1 MPIEPTNST
10 SLWSSLQKAAQI
22 SGINVAEV
30 QITTSGL
37 KRVVLCAYG
46 GLLVFIDLVTPK
58 LVRDMTRFTN
68 QKDLGTF
75 PREFCHFGYSPL
87 ELEESSSKILSI
99 DESPFVNSCVFVNY
113 PYIEVFSAQQG
124 NFIYQRT
131 ISTNNDND
139 TGQPSAVHFCEA
151 LAVFAVGFSSGKL
164 LLLPI
169 KQHKSIPG
177 VDSRRVHGSPIT
189 AIRSFS
195 ISKTRSILILG
206 DASGKVST
214 WPINK
219 KATNPANEL
228 AVDETH
234 GSGIVTLKLI
244 STAAVGLTYV
254 SKSPSKFT
262 LVSSSRNGQ
271 IRAWSVG
278 KGGSLSLLAFS
289 SFEGEATSMAAAIF
303 RYESGGLESRPMTDY
318 VEESTSDQLLM
329 GGKLS
334 DYEAGAFSTSIT
346 DGSVYSTQQLDSKS
360 ALESKEVFISIVCV
374 CGYSN
379 GLIKSFVLSNDTK
392 VMHQNPIAAEFSHIF
407 SVTTMDIFS
416 CQQIDNMSPNY
427 KLLSAS
433 LDGTIYL
440 SSLSGDGQLKKLHS
454 IYSNGDI
461 TSIVGRY
468 YFGNNFIECLSLD
481 SKCVSKILISAS
493 SVPNDWFTT
502 KAETPAPMS
511 QAIDVYKSRTAE
523 RTRSV
528 TPQEQLKLSTTEI
541 SAPPSPPIKF
551 FLEKDDELDEISIDS
566 FPHDILDG
574 KLVDR
579 KLSYSHSNLLKPL
592 TPFERIQTSDIQ
604 VVKKDKKFLDI
615 FKQEDKTGEGTVVAS
630 SIPTMINKWMSGHL
644 VSKESIWE
652 LLNLLGVGDEDEM
665 VGFLVVCKAAVTT
678 LFLYSYFIL
687 ILLMLKLY
695 F

>member
-1 MPIEPTNST
+1 MPIEPQNTT

-30 QITTSGL
+30 QFTSSGL
-37 KRVVLCAYG
+37 RRVVLCAYG
-46 GLLVFIDLVTPK
+46 GLLAFIDLVAPK

-75 PREFCHFGYSPL
+75 PREFCHFGYSPVDL
-87 ELEESSSKILSI
+87 DESSSKILSI
-99 DESPFVNSCVFVNY
+99 DESPVVNSCVFVNN

-124 NFIYQRT
+124 NCIYQRA
-131 ISTNNDND
+131 ISTTKDND

-151 LAVFAVGFSSGKL
+151 LKAFAVGFSSGKL

-177 VDSRRVHGSPIT
+177 IDSRRVHGSPIT
-189 AIRSFS
+189 SIRSFLV
-195 ISKTRSILILG
+195 SKTRSILILG

-219 KATNPANEL
+219 KATDPANEL

-244 STAAVGLTYV
+244 STAVVGLAYV

-278 KGGSLSLLAFS
+278 QDGSLSLLAFS
-289 SFEGEATSMAAAIF
+289 SFEGEATSMAAALF
-303 RYESGGLESRPMTDY
+303 RYESGGLTSRPMTDF
-318 VEESTSDQLLM
+318 VEEGSSEQLLP
-329 GGKLS
+329 GGKLNE
-334 DYEAGAFSTSIT
+334 YEAGAFSTSMT
-346 DGSVYSTQQLDSKS
+346 DESKYSIQLLDSKS
-360 ALESKEVFISIVCV
+360 PLEPKEVFISIVCV

-379 GLIKSFVLSNDTK
+379 GSIKSFVLSNDTQ

-407 SVTTMDIFS
+407 SVTTIDIFY
-416 CQQIDNMSPNY
+416 CQQLDTISPNY
-427 KLLSAS
+427 KVLSAS

-440 SSLSGDGQLKKLHS
+440 SALSGDGRLKKLHT

-461 TSIVGRY
+461 TTIVGRY
-468 YFGNNFIECLSLD
+468 YFGSNFIEGLSLD
-481 SKCVSKILISAS
+481 NKCVSKILISAT

-502 KAETPAPMS
+502 KAETPALIS
-511 QAIDVYKSRTAE
+511 QTRNGVNSRTVE
-523 RTRSV
+523 RSRTL
-528 TPQEQLKLSTTEI
+528 TPQQQLTLSTTEI

-551 FLEKDDELDEISIDS
+551 FLEKDDKLDEISITS
-566 FPHDILDG
+566 FPDDILDG

-630 SIPTMINKWMSGHL
+630 SIPAMINKWMSEHTI
-644 VSKESIWE
+644 SKESIWE
-652 LLNLLGVGDEDEM
+652 LLNLLGVGNEDEM
-665 VGFLVVCKAAVTT
+665 VDFLVVCKAAVII
-678 LFLYSYFIL
+678 LFCAFVLIRNLLILKSYF
-687 ILLMLKLY
+687 
-695 F
+695 